1 MRYFLYARKSTDE
14 EDRQILSIQAQ
25 ITEVLEYAKKEKLE
39 IVREFIESR
48 TAKAPGRP
56 IFNEMISLLERGKA
70 EGILTWH
77 PDRLARNS
85 MDGGKIIYLVDK
97 EVIKDLKFPTYRFDN
112 TAQGKFI
119 LSIAF
124 SQSKYYV
131 DNLVENIKRGIRQKV
146 RNGIYSGPAPV
157 GYLNDTKTRTI
168 VIDKEKAH
176 FVRKMFE
183 LYATGNYTLESLTTK
198 INSLGFAT
206 KYNNPVRPNRC
217 QIILTNPFYYGLLT
231 YWGEHFEG
239 KHEPIITKKLFD
251 RVQRVMHQRGR
262 PQDAHNKYFIFKGLI
277 RCGEC
282 GCVITAEI
290 QKGHRYY
297 HFTRKRKPCKG
308 ASQKYIREEALA
320 HQIQEYIQKVSLRD
334 DWLENILRE
343 LDKDKEQFSQSSLT
357 HLQNLKSRI
366 SEIDAKISKLIDLYL
381 QGSLSLEEYNLKKNE
396 LVNLKKNLQ
405 EKAGDFADE
414 GNNWFEQARRFI
426 TTLNEG
432 SYTLRGG
439 NLESQ
444 KEFLQKI
451 GSNCILK
458 ERRLVFSAEGTFR
471 RVLEDAPFPTWWSR
485 GDLNP

>member
-1 MRYFLYARKSTDE
+1 
-14 EDRQILSIQAQ
+14 
-25 ITEVLEYAKKEKLE
+25 
-39 IVREFIESR
+39 
-48 TAKAPGRP
+48 
-56 IFNEMISLLERGKA
+56 
-70 EGILTWH
+70 
-77 PDRLARNS
+77 
-85 MDGGKIIYLVDK
+85 
-97 EVIKDLKFPTYRFDN
+97 
-112 TAQGKFI
+112 
-119 LSIAF
+119 
-124 SQSKYYV
+124 
-131 DNLVENIKRGIRQKV
+131 
-146 RNGIYSGPAPV
+146 
-157 GYLNDTKTRTI
+157 
-168 VIDKEKAH
+168 
-176 FVRKMFE
+176 MFE

-297 HFTRKRKPCKG
+297 HCTRKRKPCKG

-471 RVLEDAPFPTWWSR
+471 RVLEDAPFPTWWCVLDKVR
-485 GDLNP
+485 TCIQQNLNKI